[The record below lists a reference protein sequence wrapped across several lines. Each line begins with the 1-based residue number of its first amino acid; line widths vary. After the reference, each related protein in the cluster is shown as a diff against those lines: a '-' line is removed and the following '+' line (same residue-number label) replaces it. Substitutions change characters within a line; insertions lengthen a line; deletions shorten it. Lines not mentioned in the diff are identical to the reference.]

1 MKVANISIM
10 LVTISLAFNFNVEAK
25 KLHEIVYGNVASV
38 SVTTA
43 GSKILEGSIIG
54 GALGLAI
61 GDSALHT
68 LNGAALGF
76 AITSIL
82 EGDRRVFLYSID
94 VDGIEKKIA
103 MQEGGIGEGRCV
115 AIETQEKHTNIRAV
129 SSVFC
134 QHSGHQALT
143 SAEVQTRQQS
153 QANQCKEA
161 RERVLMAKNDKD
173 IDHALVKVRAL
184 CE

>member
-54 GALGLAI
+54 GVLGLAI

-68 LNGAALGF
+68 LNGAA
-76 AITSIL
+76 
-82 EGDRRVFLYSID
+82 
-94 VDGIEKKIA
+94 
-103 MQEGGIGEGRCV
+103 
-115 AIETQEKHTNIRAV
+115 
-129 SSVFC
+129 
-134 QHSGHQALT
+134 
-143 SAEVQTRQQS
+143 
-153 QANQCKEA
+153 
-161 RERVLMAKNDKD
+161 
-173 IDHALVKVRAL
+173 
-184 CE
+184 